1 MKDSTKKKIALNI
14 ALAILETAEEKK
26 IPISTAEAA
35 QRANEYTGYFIE
47 QIDQLVIPETV

>member
-26 IPISTAEAA
+26 ITISTAEAA
-35 QRANEYTGYFIE
+35 QRANEYAGYFTE
-47 QIDQLVIPETV
+47 QIDQLVVPETV